1 MNKKICASFLALAIL
16 LAAVSLIGSQPA
28 RTATAAAPA
37 ASSTLAA
44 LPASDT
50 IVFIDMKRLLS
61 DTLPAYLASN
71 PALLAKVNT
80 QLDQFREKNKFD
92 LRAINSVAIG
102 LRFAAP
108 SADKF
113 NFVVIGE
120 GSFVASEL
128 IAAGLKRETAAAQEQ
143 QYGGKTIY
151 VVAPSRPEK
160 TDQPRPR
167 RRPQAAGKPHHQQ
180 NNPPVE
186 TKRKEA
192 DTLAVTALNDNTI
205 ALGDLESVRAA
216 IDASA
221 GRGRVDEELVTLATQ
236 TANAV
241 VAFSGKMPPSVTQQ
255 ISRDNNPGVKLLA
268 AIQKFYGSISTIGTD
283 LDSLLTLQT
292 ENAAQARDISQV
304 INAFKILGDNQSIA
318 LPSTGVVVSSSAL
331 LKNLTITPQD
341 NKVEIKL
348 KLTQADIAPFMGA
361 LK

>member
-1 MNKKICASFLALAIL
+1 MNKKIYASFLALAIL
-16 LAAVSLIGSQPA
+16 LAAVSLIGSQAA

-92 LRAINSVAIG
+92 LRAINSIAIG
-102 LRFAAP
+102 LRFASP

-113 NFVVIGE
+113 NFVVVGE
-120 GSFVASEL
+120 GNFVASEL
-128 IAAGLKRETAAAQEQ
+128 IAAGLKREAASQEQ

-151 VVAPSRPEK
+151 VVTPSK
-160 TDQPRPR
+160 SGNTYQSRPR

-236 TANAV
+236 TVNAV
-241 VAFSGKMPPSVTQQ
+241 VAFSGKMPPSVAQQ

-292 ENAAQARDISQV
+292 ENATQAHDISQV